1 MSKENKVI
9 VVSYDQNLN
18 RLGVIDVFRSLIWTR
33 KYYECGTFEL
43 HAPLNTRNLQLLAEN
58 NILSKREFKDKN
70 GHIVKTTSKESGI
83 VEYMRGLLATA
94 TRTQNHWSLIWKS
107 QAEI

>member
-83 VEYMRGLLATA
+83 VEYIAINL
-94 TRTQNHWSLIWKS
+94 SLIH
-107 QAEI
+107 I

>member
-58 NILSKREFKDKN
+58 NNNYIYRECFSNDVCRNQSVCN
-70 GHIVKTTSKESGI
+70 GT
-83 VEYMRGLLATA
+83 
-94 TRTQNHWSLIWKS
+94 
-107 QAEI
+107 